1 MSMIRNAGRAT
12 IVLAVD
18 QAKLGPGLDR
28 AQQKFQ
34 RFASSVTDMSAKLS
48 MIGAVASMPMA
59 AAVRAFAGFDD
70 QMRMVAAVTGAAGN
84 EFDALT
90 ERAKKLGRETSFM
103 AKEVATGMLALGRMG
118 FKPKEILAAID
129 DVMNLARAT
138 GTELGE
144 AATIASNNLRVFRM
158 EASQMTDVADILT
171 VTANASAQT
180 LTDLGESLK
189 MAGPQAARFGE
200 TLLDTSTALGVLA
213 NMGIRG
219 SMAGTALSRSFVQM
233 TDPKVVATLAN
244 VGVQTADATGNLRK
258 MKDILGD
265 VAVAMSGMGT
275 AEAESFIRDVFNM
288 RGALGG
294 GVLVSN
300 IEQIQKMNA
309 ALEKF
314 GGTAKATSDAADAGL
329 GGSLRLLK
337 SALEGAAL
345 ALGQVL
351 GSAFLPAINGFTSL
365 ALATEKATAQVGWL
379 IKPLVQIAG
388 LIVGA
393 GVAFKVLGVSVWAV
407 KTLAAPVLGL
417 AAGMA
422 KLKASFMAASASAYA
437 MSRPI
442 ATLTIAKHGA
452 IVTGRR
458 YVAMNYAMAASQ
470 RAAAAAAR
478 GLGVAMNF
486 VAANAFMILITA
498 VATSVAWAANEM
510 RKLEERFKS
519 LVEEA
524 KKAEADA
531 QEGTQSSMAENRSA
545 YGKFSRLQQIAEMA
559 KLREL
564 TDDEIKQAESLTDQL
579 KAYGSETFAFTN
591 AAARSFTLAADAAET
606 FGNAVRNEAV
616 ASLEEE
622 SKALEKHISILT
634 KRQVGLRQK
643 LSGGGALDGNIVY
656 MLGGHGKDA
665 EEYDNLITQL
675 EELEKRRLALQARTE
690 AMRKAT
696 AEQASGT
703 STEETLQQQISTA
716 AADIEN
722 LKKTA
727 TDAATEIE
735 KLFDAEVRSGRSAV
749 ENETA
754 DLELLEEKYKDLT
767 KTRRG
772 FILAQARHSYLSGD
786 RDATAARMA
795 EVNALDAQTAAF
807 IRMTGARRK
816 AIETASAEGFAGF
829 IEDEESKIKK
839 RVSVEAGEDAIGG
852 LIEARR
858 FDKLAHFMDALAGSV
873 DSLKDVYRDTLQA
886 ALDPSGEGGAAVTD
900 TEKEALEEIQ
910 KLVGDAMNRVAEYQQ
925 RIDAARVGT
934 AAAEKTSSGT
944 YYVDRFFSKIGTEQ
958 GETAKRTAQATE
970 NTERKL
976 ADLYYWLTNKTGPL
990 VIGGGR

>member
-1 MSMIRNAGRAT
+1 MSMIQNAGRAT

-18 QAKLGPGLDR
+18 QAKLGPGLDK

-48 MIGAVASMPMA
+48 MIGAIASMPMA

-84 EFDALT
+84 EFGALT
-90 ERAKKLGRETSFM
+90 ERAKELGRATSFT

-118 FKPKEILAAID
+118 FKPTEILAAID

-144 AATIASNNLRVFRM
+144 AATIASNNLRVFGM
-158 EASQMTDVADILT
+158 EASQMTDVADVLT

-180 LTDLGESLK
+180 LTDLGEALK
-189 MAGPQAARFGE
+189 TAGPQAARFGE

-244 VGVQTADATGNLRK
+244 VGVQTTDATGNLRK

-275 AEAESFIRDVFNM
+275 AEAGSFIRDVFNM

-309 ALEKF
+309 ALEEF
-314 GGTAKATSDAADAGL
+314 SGTAKATSDAADAGL

-337 SALEGAAL
+337 SASEGAAL

-365 ALATEKATAQVGWL
+365 ALATEKVAAKVGWL
-379 IKPLVQIAG
+379 IKPLVRIAG

-393 GVAFKVLGVSVWAV
+393 GVAFKAWGVSVWAV

-442 ATLTIAKHGA
+442 AALTIAEHGA
-452 IVTGRR
+452 IVAGRR
-458 YVAMNYAMAASQ
+458 YVATNYAMAASQ
-470 RAAAAAAR
+470 RVAATAAY

-486 VAANAFMILITA
+486 LSANAFMILITA
-498 VATSVAWAANEM
+498 VAASVAWAANEM
-510 RKLEERFKS
+510 HKLEERFKS

-531 QEGTQSSMAENRSA
+531 QEGTHSTMAENRSA
-545 YGKFSRLQQIAEMA
+545 YGKFNRLQQIAEMV

-591 AAARSFTLAADAAET
+591 AAARSFSMATDAAET
-606 FGNAVRNEAV
+606 FGNAVRNNAV

-634 KRQVGLRQK
+634 KRQVGLLQK
-643 LSGGGALDGNIVY
+643 LSGGAGVASLWGRD
-656 MLGGHGKDA
+656 KAA
-665 EEYDNLITQL
+665 EEHDNLITQL
-675 EELEKRRLALQARTE
+675 EELKKRRLALWARIK

-703 STEETLQQQISTA
+703 SAEETLQQQISTTA
-716 AADIEN
+716 AEIEN

-735 KLFDAEVRSGRSAV
+735 KLFDAEVRSGKSAV

-754 DLELLEEKYKDLT
+754 DIELLEKKYKDLA
-767 KTRRG
+767 KTRRD
-772 FILAQARHSYLSGD
+772 FILAQARYSYLSGD
-786 RDATAARMA
+786 TDATAARMA

-807 IRMTGARRK
+807 TRMTAARRR
-816 AIETASAEGFAGF
+816 AIETASAKGFAGF

-858 FDKLAHFMDALAGSV
+858 FDKLAHFMDTLTGSV

-910 KLVGDAMNRVAEYQQ
+910 RLVGDAMNRVAEYQQ
-925 RIDAARVGT
+925 RIDAAREGT

-958 GETAKRTAQATE
+958 GEAAKRTAQATE